1 MYRNIL
7 PGQNPES
14 MLGFLLGKR
23 KQNISPSVK
32 KAVMNMMILMM
43 LMPFWHCTGDKDQ
56 MVVMEGATQGTYYRL
71 HVVGVTQGA
80 ELQKAIEQE
89 LDRID
94 QALSLWRPG
103 SLINRFNAADTLLE
117 LSAEDTLNAVKTHF
131 LENLARSVQLNNQ
144 TNGFFDPSLAPVIH
158 YWGFGA
164 DAKKPAQVD
173 SAEINRLLNLK
184 GLTTIR
190 LLSEQPLRLA
200 KIKGQQVDFNAI
212 AQGYTVDHLCKFLTE
227 EGYTDF
233 LVDIGGEC
241 RAKGNKPQSK
251 GWSIGINIPD
261 EKAAE
266 NEILN
271 IITLKNQA
279 ISTSGNYRR
288 FAEVNGQKV
297 VHTIHPFTGM
307 AYPNTLLS
315 ASVTHPQCTTADA
328 WATALMAMGL
338 EQAIRVAEKTSEL
351 GIGLIY
357 AEDGQYKLFTN
368 STFPTLKQ

>member
-1 MYRNIL
+1 MNWSLIGKSKLVTISSVRQIV
-7 PGQNPES
+7 
-14 MLGFLLGKR
+14 MLS
-23 KQNISPSVK
+23 I
-32 KAVMNMMILMM
+32 M
-43 LMPFWHCTGDKDQ
+43 LIMLFAIWQCTGREDQ

-71 HVVGVTQGA
+71 HVVGATQGA

-89 LDRID
+89 LDQID

-103 SLINRFNAADTLLE
+103 SLINRFNVADTLLE
-117 LSAEDTLNAVKTHF
+117 LPAEDSLNAVKSHF
-131 LENLARSVQLNNQ
+131 LENLSRSVQLSMQ

-164 DAKKPAQVD
+164 DAKKPDQVD
-173 SAEINRLLNLK
+173 SNEINRLLNLK
-184 GLTTIR
+184 GLSTIQV
-190 LLSEQPLRLA
+190 LSEQPLRLA
-200 KIKGQQVDFNAI
+200 KVNGQQVDFNAI
-212 AQGYTVDHLCKFLTE
+212 AQGYTVDHLCKFLTNQ
-227 EGYTDF
+227 GYTDF

-241 RAKGNKPQSK
+241 RAKGDKPQSN
-251 GWSIGINIPD
+251 GWSIGINMPD
-261 EKAAE
+261 EKAGE
-266 NEILN
+266 DEILN

-315 ASVTHPQCTTADA
+315 ASVTHTQCSTADA

-338 EQAIRVAEKTSEL
+338 EQAIRVAEKTSQL
-351 GIGLIY
+351 GICLVY
-357 AEDGQYKLFTN
+357 AENGQYKLFTN
-368 STFPTLKQ
+368 SAFPPLKQ